1 MSDEKP
7 IIYLSKRC
15 SHCINLINI
24 LKERN
29 DLNGNYTLVVID
41 EEPFPEYVKA
51 VPCMVLGQEMFN
63 AGELFAMLE
72 ESSNSNSQ
80 SSQSSQSGSK
90 ECSIN
95 QLPFMVEKPLST
107 SMDGVDEVIDLV
119 KKNNLFVRVGYTR
132 RNSHEAR
139 ALKDKIHN
147 NKIGDVK
154 LAYVNSSQEFPKYR
168 PDYQSKETV

>member
-95 QLPFMVEKPLST
+95 QGEGSVSAYCENGSCLLYSSLEEGGNEDNLDSFYSGIPQDKGT
-107 SMDGVDEVIDLV
+107 SNDNF
-119 KKNNLFVRVGYTR
+119 K
-132 RNSHEAR
+132 S
-139 ALKDKIHN
+139 
-147 NKIGDVK
+147 NK
-154 LAYVNSSQEFPKYR
+154 SSQMDN
-168 PDYQSKETV
+168 DYERLLQERGELQPTNSMQHNMGR